1 MIPIISAFFNSSPL
15 VWLTKAYPSE
25 GVTIRKDLTHEV
37 FFTKL
42 LNNDY
47 SSSFRL
53 STSGC
58 HDVLLDVY
66 VHADVPVIETAISI
80 L

>member
-1 MIPIISAFFNSSPL
+1 MSAFFNYSPL
-15 VWLTKAYPSE
+15 VWLSKAYPSQ

-42 LNNDY
+42 LLNDY
-47 SSSFRL
+47 SSNLRL
-53 STSGC
+53 SANER
-58 HDVLLDVY
+58 HDVLLYVY
-66 VHADVPVIETAISI
+66 VHADVPLVETVVSK